1 MTLLFSS
8 SFDKEDFFISGVTT
22 ALLKPSGTAPSNKE
36 QFTSFVIEG
45 SSISRQS
52 LTRKVGQ
59 GSRRQDF
66 VGEFLITFTISS
78 GETSSNLTSPGRFTG
93 DDKEK
98 DEELEKDSRILAIL
112 LVKKAA
118 NCSANFFV
126 NYLMEEPC
134 QGYGVRQNAELA
146 IVF

>member
-1 MTLLFSS
+1 M
-8 SFDKEDFFISGVTT
+8 TT

-66 VGEFLITFTISS
+66 VGEFLITFAISS
-78 GETSSNLTSPGRFTG
+78 GEASSNLTSPGRFTG
-93 DDKEK
+93 DGKEN
-98 DEELEKDSRILAIL
+98 DEELEKDSDFSN
-112 LVKKAA
+112 LVGEKSGKLI
-118 NCSANFFV
+118 SQFFV

-134 QGYGVRQNAELA
+134 QGYGVR
-146 IVF
+146 

>member
-1 MTLLFSS
+1 M
-8 SFDKEDFFISGVTT
+8 TT

-45 SSISRQS
+45 SRQS

-59 GSRRQDF
+59 GSKGQDF
-66 VGEFLITFTISS
+66 VGEFLITFAISL
-78 GETSSNLTSPGRFTG
+78 GEASSNLTSPGGFTG
-93 DDKEK
+93 DGKEK
-98 DEELEKDSRILAIL
+98 DEKLEKDSNFSNLISE
-112 LVKKAA
+112 KKRQTVQPI
-118 NCSANFFV
+118 FFV

>member
-1 MTLLFSS
+1 M
-8 SFDKEDFFISGVTT
+8 TT

-36 QFTSFVIEG
+36 RFTSFVIEG

-66 VGEFLITFTISS
+66 VGEYLITFAISS
-78 GETSSNLTSPGRFTG
+78 GEASSNLTSPGGFTG
-93 DDKEK
+93 DGKEK
-98 DEELEKDSRILAIL
+98 DEKLEKDSDFSNLIGEKSGKLF
-112 LVKKAA
+112 
-118 NCSANFFV
+118 SQFFV

-134 QGYGVRQNAELA
+134 QGYGARQNAELA

>member
-1 MTLLFSS
+1 M
-8 SFDKEDFFISGVTT
+8 TT

-36 QFTSFVIEG
+36 EFTSFVIEG

-59 GSRRQDF
+59 GSKRQDF

-78 GETSSNLTSPGRFTG
+78 GEASSNLTSPGRFTG
-93 DDKEK
+93 DGKEK
-98 DEELEKDSRILAIL
+98 DEKLEKDSQILAIL

-118 NCSANFFV
+118 KFFCE
-126 NYLMEEPC
+126 LFDGRTLSGIRC
-134 QGYGVRQNAELA
+134 KAERKTSHSFLGSSPFLLTRA
-146 IVF
+146 L